1 MRRLWA
7 AAESLAL
14 GRGGISLVARASGV
28 SRRAIRVGISELRQK
43 PKAPQADQA
52 RSRRKGGG
60 RKRTQTKDPTL
71 LSDLEKLVDPFTRG
85 DPETGLR
92 WTCKSVRKLADE
104 LRRQGHTVS
113 PTLVAE
119 LLDSQDYRLQANRK
133 TKEGASHPD
142 RNAQFEYINA
152 KVQEYLRPAQ
162 PAISVDTKKKEQV
175 GDYKNGGRE
184 WQPTGKP
191 EKVPAHDFGK
201 QKDALYGVCDLGQN
215 VGWVNVGT
223 DHDTAAFAVES
234 IRQWWYSMGRPC
246 YSNGSQLLITA
257 DSGGSNGARVRLWKL
272 EIQRLA
278 NETGLEISVCPL
290 PAGYQQVEPD
300 RTPAVLIHYPKRAR
314 QTAGQPRGHSQS
326 NCCHHDTARVASEE
340 SFGHRKIPEGSQ
352 GEQRGVCHH
361 LHKGR
366 HLPRRRELYDLAQK
380 RDSYFLTDPKRR
392 RPF

>member
-7 AAESLAL
+7 AAESLPV
-14 GRGGISLVARASGV
+14 GRGGISLVATGEWRVATSDSGGDLGV
-28 SRRAIRVGISELRQK
+28 AAEAEGTQGRPGAVY
-43 PKAPQADQA
+43 
-52 RSRRKGGG
+52 SRRKGGG

-92 WTCKSVRKLADE
+92 WTCKSVRQLADE

-113 PTLVAE
+113 HTLVAE
-119 LLDSQDYRLQANRK
+119 LLDSQDYRLQANHK

-152 KVQEYLRPAQ
+152 KVQEFLRQAQ

-191 EKVPAHDFGK
+191 EKVQVHDFGK
-201 QKDALYGVCDLGQN
+201 QKDAPYGVYDLGQN

-246 YSNGSQLLITA
+246 YPNASQLLITA

-278 NETGLEISVCPL
+278 NETGLEISVCHFPPGTSKWNQIEHRLFCHITKNWRGKPL
-290 PAGYQQVEPD
+290 LSHAVVVNLIGNTKTRTGLHIQAELDTNAYQTGIEVSDEELA
-300 RTPAVLIHYPKRAR
+300 AVQIERAAFHGEWNYTISPK
-314 QTAGQPRGHSQS
+314 P
-326 NCCHHDTARVASEE
+326 
-340 SFGHRKIPEGSQ
+340 
-352 GEQRGVCHH
+352 
-361 LHKGR
+361 
-366 HLPRRRELYDLAQK
+366 
-380 RDSYFLTDPKRR
+380 
-392 RPF
+392 